1 MLSPQTKFF
10 LCIYLICLTFSG
22 ITKAQ
27 TPTSTPSNEDTEKIF
42 TEEIKL
48 NVTAFN
54 TEGKFVPD
62 VKKEDLVITEDGR
75 LNQANSIRRIPA
87 NVLIVM
93 DTGGEFRVAK
103 SFVQTVNT
111 AKSLINALAAEDSVA
126 IMQYND
132 KVEII
137 AEWMNKNEA
146 LKILDTKANF
156 GRRSVFINA
165 LATATKFLQKTPF
178 ENRHLILITD
188 GTDSFNNL
196 TERDAAMK
204 NLLATNINV
213 HVISYTSLELTDI
226 APRAKRVSNTPP
238 PKAVPDEVTAT
249 LPQAIRDM
257 NNLPRLKTINT
268 DAAFLRTIRERK
280 KSLIDSE
287 KYLATL
293 ANDTNGEFIL
303 PETKEEMLEKTALV
317 ARFVDSNYVIT
328 YTPKRAL
335 KDSPTGEVR
344 NIEVTSRRPDL
355 QVVARRKLLVIQS

>member
-1 MLSPQTKFF
+1 MSSSSIKFF
-10 LCIYLICLTFSG
+10 LNIFFIFFTFN
-22 ITKAQ
+22 IFANAQ
-27 TPTSTPSNEDTEKIF
+27 TPTSTPPEDDTEKIF

-54 TEGKFVPD
+54 ADGKFVSD

-93 DTGGEFRVAK
+93 DTGGELRAAK
-103 SFVQTVNT
+103 SFSQTVNT
-111 AKSLINALAAEDSVA
+111 AKSLVNALAAEDSIA
-126 IMQYND
+126 IIQYND

-137 AEWMNKNEA
+137 AEWTNKEDA
-146 LKILDTKANF
+146 LKILDTKAKF

-165 LATATKFLQKTPF
+165 LDTATKFLQKTPV
-178 ENRHLILITD
+178 ENRHLVLITD
-188 GTDSFNNL
+188 GTDSVNNL
-196 TERDAAMK
+196 SERDKAMK

-213 HVISYTSLELTDI
+213 HVLSYTPLELAEI
-226 APRAKRVSNTPP
+226 EPRTKRVSNTPP

-249 LPQAIRDM
+249 LPRAIQDM

-268 DAAFLRTIRERK
+268 DAAFLRKIRERK

-303 PETKEEMLEKTALV
+303 PETKEEMIEKTALV

-328 YTPKRAL
+328 YTPKRPL

-344 NIEVTSRRPDL
+344 SIEVSSRRPDL
-355 QVVARRKLLVIQS
+355 QVVARRKLLVIQN